1 MQSAT
6 KSARAQAALVLNRAQ
21 LDELRRANGIVS
33 EVELA
38 RIIGVNPV
46 TLWRVSNGD
55 VHPSNGFIA
64 RVMLAFPHASMAS
77 LFQVVSAEKVA

>member
-1 MQSAT
+1 
-6 KSARAQAALVLNRAQ
+6 VLNRAK
-21 LDELRRANGIVS
+21 LDELRRANGIGS

-55 VHPSNGFIA
+55 VRPSNGFIA
-64 RVMLAFPHASMAS
+64 RVTLAFPHAAMSS
-77 LFQVVSAEKVA
+77 LFEVISAETVAS